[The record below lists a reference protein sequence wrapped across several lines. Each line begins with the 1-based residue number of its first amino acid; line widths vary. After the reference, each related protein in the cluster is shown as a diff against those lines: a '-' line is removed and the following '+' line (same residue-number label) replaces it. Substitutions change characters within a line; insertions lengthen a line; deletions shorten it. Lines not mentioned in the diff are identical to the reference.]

1 MANTASSNYH
11 PSELVADESKIADL
25 DAWVGRQI
33 VKAAAEGVDLT
44 DDHPFEIVHRIPRR
58 STTGAQIN
66 LS

>member
-11 PSELVADESKIADL
+11 LSELVADESRIADL

-44 DDHPFEIVHRIPRR
+44 DDHPFEIVH
-58 STTGAQIN
+58 
-66 LS
+66 